1 MKRFLLTIILAVI
14 AASSI
19 YADNDRAISFDR
31 LPEEAKEFVM
41 TSFPDSRIAY
51 VKKEVDFPEVKYEVM
66 LVDGVT
72 VEFDRR
78 GNWTDIECRYGN
90 LDPALVPEKIRNSA
104 SSLRPGEKFR
114 RISKDKKGYELK
126 LRSGVELKFDRWCGL
141 VGIDD

>member
-1 MKRFLLTIILAVI
+1 MKRFLLTIVLAVI

-31 LPEEAKEFVM
+31 LPEAAKEFVE

-72 VEFDRR
+72 IEFDRR

-90 LDPALVPEKIRNSA
+90 LDPSLVPEKIRNSA
-104 SSLRPGEKFR
+104 ASLRPREKFR

>member
-1 MKRFLLTIILAVI
+1 MKRFLLTIVLAAM

-31 LPEEAKEFVM
+31 LPEAAKEFI
-41 TSFPDSRIAY
+41 TASFPDSRIAY

-90 LDPALVPEKIRNSA
+90 LEPSLVPENIRTS
-104 SSLRPGEKFR
+104 SLSLRPDDKFR
-114 RISKDKKGYELK
+114 RISKGEKGYELK
-126 LRSGVELKFDRWCGL
+126 LRSGVEMKFDRWLNL
-141 VGIDD
+141 VEIDD

>member
-1 MKRFLLTIILAVI
+1 MKRFLLTIVLAAI

-31 LPEEAKEFVM
+31 LPDAAKEFVE
-41 TSFPDSRIAY
+41 TSFPGSRIAY

-72 VEFDRR
+72 IEFDRR

-90 LDPALVPEKIRNSA
+90 LDPALVPERIRDSA
-104 SSLRPGEKFR
+104 ISLRPEEKFR

-126 LRSGVELKFDRWCGL
+126 LRSGVELKFDRWFGL
-141 VGIDD
+141 VEIDD